1 MIVDHKEVEGQ
12 CAEPEEM
19 EVCRLDGCKENS
31 SLLVCCNKSPIT
43 PSSYHSYC
51 FSYKLLLNTF
61 CILSIN
67 QAFLIMSMS
76 ALPHPLSLPLIQN
89 FLLTVPSPQ
98 TRGSI
103 VFPDMPWSPRP
114 SMHLHSV
121 CVCVCVPV
129 REQLSHSAITCRT
142 AETERYLPRQLP
154 PSLSLLPSFIN
165 KSIQFPS
172 VFPFC

>member
-1 MIVDHKEVEGQ
+1 MIVNHKEVEGQ

-43 PSSYHSYC
+43 PSSYHSHC

-89 FLLTVPSPQ
+89 FSLTVPSPQ

-121 CVCVCVPV
+121 CVSQLENSCHIQPSHAAQLRQSATFPV
-129 REQLSHSAITCRT
+129 N
-142 AETERYLPRQLP
+142 
-154 PSLSLLPSFIN
+154 SLHLCPSF
-165 KSIQFPS
+165 PLL
-172 VFPFC
+172 

>member
-1 MIVDHKEVEGQ
+1 MQNLKRWKFADWMAAKRIAVYL
-12 CAEPEEM
+12 CAAI
-19 EVCRLDGCKENS
+19 S
-31 SLLVCCNKSPIT
+31 HLLPPPLT
-43 PSSYHSYC
+43 THC

-89 FLLTVPSPQ
+89 FSLTVPSPQ

-121 CVCVCVPV
+121 CVCVSQLENSCHIQPSHAAQLRQSATFPV
-129 REQLSHSAITCRT
+129 N
-142 AETERYLPRQLP
+142 
-154 PSLSLLPSFIN
+154 SLHLCPSFPL
-165 KSIQFPS
+165 S
-172 VFPFC
+172 